1 MKAMFDYIPARQDV
15 LCPTTCRV
23 YRNTAEYADYLTAR
37 FAFEE
42 TTTFSFNGER
52 WVFSH
57 SGADDDG
64 MFDVLRLAQD
74 SVASGRQVYDE
85 DAGHEEYMR
94 ERVDLPGFFT
104 VTVPMSILRA
114 LLPPVLTSDRTVS
127 TRSGRA

>member
-1 MKAMFDYIPARQDV
+1 MFDYIPTRQDV

-23 YRNTAEYADYLTAR
+23 YRNTAEYADYLNAR
-37 FAFEE
+37 FASQEQ
-42 TTTFSFNGER
+42 TTFSFNGDC

-64 MFDVLRLAQD
+64 MFDVLRLAED
-74 SVASGRQVYDE
+74 SVAAAKPVCDE
-85 DAGHEEYMR
+85 DSGHEQYMR
-94 ERVDLPGFFT
+94 ERADLPGFFT

-127 TRSGRA
+127 TRSRRA